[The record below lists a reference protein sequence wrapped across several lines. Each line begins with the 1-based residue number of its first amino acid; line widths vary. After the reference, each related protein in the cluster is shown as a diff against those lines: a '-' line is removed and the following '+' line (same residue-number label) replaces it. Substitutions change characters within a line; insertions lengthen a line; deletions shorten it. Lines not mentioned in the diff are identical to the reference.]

1 MTDRIAR
8 TFSLAALCIASALAL
23 AACGGGGGGGTT
35 PAAKPAPA
43 TPGDETRVMPAA
55 DHPNTL
61 GEALAIRAGQAID
74 GSIASADDRD
84 FFRLPLSE
92 PSRVTFWATGEADTV
107 IALLDEDGNEL
118 ATTGAAPASISA
130 AGGGGSVAA
139 SEGRVSVK
147 TGAEQV
153 IARVS
158 GKQGGSTGGYRLH
171 NQSAKNRA
179 PVVSGTVAPLNV
191 SAGQTETVPLANAF
205 TDPDGDKLTYTA
217 SAPGGILTVRVEGS
231 ILNVARM
238 DNARP
243 GSVKITITA
252 RDPFG
257 LGVSREFTA
266 TISAPTTQ
274 MVSVEACIN
283 AARRISPFRPSCPTG
298 YGDRHRVDFTNSCT
312 QEVSVTWN
320 WYYRSSEIVGGGIS
334 TGWSTGQAATIK
346 PGSTHDTDS
355 LCTTASQPP
364 IRYCVYARGSSS
376 RCYGDNPPWKNL

>member
-8 TFSLAALCIASALAL
+8 TFSLAALCIAIGLGL
-23 AACGGGGGGGTT
+23 TACGGGGGGGTT
-35 PAAKPAPA
+35 PAAKP
-43 TPGDETRVMPAA
+43 TPTPTPSIPGGETRVMPAP

-107 IALLDEDGNEL
+107 IALLDGDGNEL

-179 PVVSGTVAPLNV
+179 PRVSGTIAPLDVPAGRTVTV
-191 SAGQTETVPLANAF
+191 SLANAF

-217 SAPGGILTVRVEGS
+217 SAPRGILTVRVEGS
-231 ILNVARM
+231 ILNVARN
-238 DNARP
+238 DNAEP
-243 GSVKITITA
+243 GPVKIVITA
-252 RDPFG
+252 TDPFG
-257 LGVSREFTA
+257 LNLSRDFTA
-266 TISAPTTQ
+266 TIPGTQ
-274 MVSVEACIN
+274 TVTVDACIN
-283 AARRISPFRPSCPTG
+283 AARGRSSKCPRPG
-298 YGDRHRVDFTNSCT
+298 YYDHRVAFTNSCT
-312 QEVSVTWN
+312 QRVDVVWG
-320 WYYRSSEIVGGGIS
+320 WYYDIGSGTRWSDSDREIG
-334 TGWSTGQAATIK
+334 
-346 PGSTHDTDS
+346 PGSTSTVTS
-355 LCTTASQPP
+355 ACSTTSQPRF
-364 IRYCVYARGSSS
+364 RYCAYVPGSSS
-376 RCYGDNPPWKNL
+376 RCYGDDPQWKNL